1 MDSIAL
7 LALCP
12 GKKRVGKES
21 ENKRLQLSAL
31 EYHLPVQHFGSLF
44 IDHYD
49 TIMFL
54 YFYNANR
61 LLLSSF

>member
-1 MDSIAL
+1 MGSIAL

-12 GKKRVGKES
+12 GEKRVGKES

-44 IDHYD
+44 IDHYV
-49 TIMFL
+49 FVL
-54 YFYNANR
+54 P
-61 LLLSSF
+61 

>member
-1 MDSIAL
+1 MGSIAL

-12 GKKRVGKES
+12 GEKRVGKES

-31 EYHLPVQHFGSLF
+31 EYHLPVQHFGSL
-44 IDHYD
+44 DHYD